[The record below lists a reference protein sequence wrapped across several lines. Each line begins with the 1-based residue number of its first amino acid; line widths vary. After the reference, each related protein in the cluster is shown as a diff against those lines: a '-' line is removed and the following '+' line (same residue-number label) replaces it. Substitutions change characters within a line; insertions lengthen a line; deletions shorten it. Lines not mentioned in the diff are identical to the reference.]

1 MADPFEEFEFKP
13 LTEGLGFHKKNKTDF
28 QVKTQSQWPSS
39 VRFNSTSMD
48 LLDSSV
54 ENDSPLQP
62 PLPRNTRTQIKT
74 PASDDSAAAVE
85 EILQTLRSK
94 KMETPKTNV
103 TTRTAPTLKYK
114 KGLQNFSAFV
124 LDAMLVLAATLL
136 CMIVV
141 LSITKVDVTRALL
154 SSESTAWMY
163 LSTLAL
169 FGLVSFV
176 YLVGHRIFLGA
187 TPGEWAYDQRIGH
200 PTELGTAGYA
210 ISVIARSALVVLT
223 GIFILP
229 LVSKLM
235 KRDLVGDLSQ
245 TQILERA

>member
-13 LTEGLGFHKKNKTDF
+13 LTEGLGFHKKNKKEQPPVT
-28 QVKTQSQWPSS
+28 SQFNA
-39 VRFNSTSMD
+39 VQFNS
-48 LLDSSV
+48 
-54 ENDSPLQP
+54 EIDSPLRS
-62 PLPRNTRTQIKT
+62 PLPRNARTQFNM
-74 PASDDSAAAVE
+74 PDMDDSSAAVE

-94 KMETPKTNV
+94 KNETPKTNV
-103 TTRTAPTLKYK
+103 TPRTAPILKYK
-114 KGLQNFSAFV
+114 AGLQNVSAFI

-141 LSITKVDVTRALL
+141 LSITKVDVTSAIF
-154 SSESTAWMY
+154 SSEASGFIF

-187 TPGEWAYDQRIGH
+187 TPGEWAYDIRIGH
-200 PTELGTAGYA
+200 PNEVGTAGYA

-223 GIFILP
+223 GIFTLP
-229 LVSKLM
+229 LISLFIR
-235 KRDLVGDLSQ
+235 RDLVGALSQ

>member
-13 LTEGLGFHKKNKTDF
+13 LTEGLGFHKKNKKDEA
-28 QVKTQSQWPSS
+28 PL
-39 VRFNSTSMD
+39 N
-48 LLDSSV
+48 LLKDHL
-54 ENDSPLQP
+54 EIDSPLRP
-62 PLPRNTRTQIKT
+62 PLPRNTKTQFNM
-74 PASDDSAAAVE
+74 PDMDDSSAAVE

-94 KMETPKTNV
+94 KNETPKTNV
-103 TTRTAPTLKYK
+103 SPRTAPIVKYK
-114 KGLQNFSAFV
+114 TGLQNISAFI

-141 LSITKVDVTRALL
+141 LSITKVDVTSALF
-154 SSESTAWMY
+154 SSESSGLILM
-163 LSTLAL
+163 STLAL

-187 TPGEWAYDQRIGH
+187 TPGEWAYDIRIGH
-200 PTELGTAGYA
+200 PNDVGTAGYA

-223 GIFILP
+223 GIFTLP
-229 LVSKLM
+229 LISLFM
-235 KRDLVGDLSQ
+235 RRDLVGALSQ